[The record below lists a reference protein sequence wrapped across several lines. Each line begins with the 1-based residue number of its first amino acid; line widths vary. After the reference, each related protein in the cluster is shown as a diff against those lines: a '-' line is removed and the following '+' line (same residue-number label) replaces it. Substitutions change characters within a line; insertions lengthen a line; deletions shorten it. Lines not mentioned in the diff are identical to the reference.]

1 LSKAI
6 DGEPSTRLPA
16 DCPYCGRRT
25 LVVYHDQG
33 VIRCERAGGQVC
45 VCAAPDC
52 PCRKGKRHEWWRAR
66 GHGSWG
72 EWDMLARLLDR
83 ATARPA

>member
-1 LSKAI
+1 
-6 DGEPSTRLPA
+6 LPA

-33 VIRCERAGGQVC
+33 VIRCERAGVHVC

-52 PCRKGKRHEWWRAR
+52 PCRKGKRQEWWRAR
-66 GHGSWG
+66 GRGTWG